1 MKSEYGAN
9 NCFLLNIN
17 SRLPGQHEDAVHL
30 PDPWSQFLSRQAD
43 PNDAH
48 DYDSSPRTPAE
59 MMGVTGMPTRVS
71 TDDTEVAQEAR
82 QDPVSENLPE
92 SGASSPVPV
101 MQHPLSPQE
110 DGYHLPGA
118 ENVIQ
123 ISSSF

>member
-17 SRLPGQHEDAVHL
+17 SRPPGQHEDTSHL
-30 PDPWSQFLSRQAD
+30 PDPWSQFLSRQSD
-43 PNDAH
+43 PNDTH

-59 MMGVTGMPTRVS
+59 MIGVTGMPNRVS

-82 QDPVSENLPE
+82 QDSE

-118 ENVIQ
+118 ENV
-123 ISSSF
+123 SP